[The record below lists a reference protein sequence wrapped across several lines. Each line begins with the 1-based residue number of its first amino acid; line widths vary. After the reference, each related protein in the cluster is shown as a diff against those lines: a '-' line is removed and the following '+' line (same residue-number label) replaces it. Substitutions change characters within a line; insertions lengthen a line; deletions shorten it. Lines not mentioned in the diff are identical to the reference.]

1 MILAIDIGNTTVALG
16 GIRDGRVCFVA
27 HVDTIRGGTA
37 ADYRPRLEKAFS
49 GAKRQP
55 VRFEGAILSSVV
67 PELTQV
73 LADCAAAYCP
83 APPIIVSP
91 QIRTGLTMQVP
102 EPDKVG
108 RDRIVDAAAAAAFYP
123 LPAVTVDMGT
133 ATTFNVIDEN
143 RNFLG
148 GVICPG
154 LSTGLRALNEKCAQL
169 PLVRLDRPESAI
181 GKNTQ
186 ECMLTGAI
194 MGSAALIDGITDRI
208 EAQLGRPVTL
218 VVTGGLARFVTPYC
232 RRAVIYD
239 PQLILKGL
247 AALYRENAP
256 RQARGPRQTP
266 RKKPRRA

>member
-37 ADYRPRLEKAFS
+37 ADYRPRLGKAFS

-108 RDRIVDAAAAAAFYP
+108 RDRIVDAAAA
-123 LPAVTVDMGT
+123 
-133 ATTFNVIDEN
+133 
-143 RNFLG
+143 
-148 GVICPG
+148 
-154 LSTGLRALNEKCAQL
+154 
-169 PLVRLDRPESAI
+169 
-181 GKNTQ
+181 
-186 ECMLTGAI
+186 
-194 MGSAALIDGITDRI
+194 
-208 EAQLGRPVTL
+208 EAEVVPVM
-218 VVTGGLARFVTPYC
+218 GLAGAPARDEPRAGVPRLHTKAQPVSAL
-232 RRAVIYD
+232 RRA
-239 PQLILKGL
+239 G
-247 AALYRENAP
+247 
-256 RQARGPRQTP
+256 
-266 RKKPRRA
+266 KPAHP